1 MEAFQVDGCGESIPK
16 FLFQI
21 SRGNNLSKGIVSEYL
36 DNEYKIIEEF
46 IKANGDCV

>member
-21 SRGNNLSKGIVSEYL
+21 SRGNNLSKGIVS
-36 DNEYKIIEEF
+36 IT
-46 IKANGDCV
+46 DCRMFGLQEDKK